1 MEGNR
6 NIMQRGGTHLI
17 NIPFNAYNDQGLA
30 LCWRCIKLYKSNL
43 QNTCHANHLQRVF

>member
-1 MEGNR
+1 MEGSR

-30 LCWRCIKLYKSNL
+30 LCLEMYLVVQI
-43 QNTCHANHLQRVF
+43 